1 MMLRHILSFLLL
13 AALIS
18 CGKEA
23 PYTPNPVPFITLDSV
38 NSNNIVQFKDSLRIY
53 LRYEDGDGDLGALN
67 PDSNSLSVQDAR
79 FNHPDYYFVPPQ
91 APSNAKV
98 HIKGRFVLR
107 MKNLFLLGSG
117 NVEPT
122 TFTLRIKDRS
132 GNWSNTITTPLINIR
147 R

>member
-1 MMLRHILSFLLL
+1 MNLRISLGWLLCASL
-13 AALIS
+13 CS
-18 CGKEA
+18 CSEEN
-23 PYTPNPVPFITLDSV
+23 PYAPNPVPFLSLDSV
-38 NSNNIVQFKDSLRIY
+38 SSTNIVQFKDSLRMY
-53 LRYEDGDGDLGALN
+53 LRFEDGDGDLGALN

-79 FNHPDYYFVPPQ
+79 FNRPDFYFVPAQ
-91 APSNAKV
+91 APANAKV

-117 NVEPT
+117 NTEPT

-132 GNWSNTITTPLINIR
+132 GNWSNTVSTPLINIR

>member
-1 MMLRHILSFLLL
+1 MKQKSGIILVLLVGL
-13 AALIS
+13 VS

-23 PYTPNPVPFITLDSV
+23 PYTPNPVPFISLDSV
-38 NSNNIVQFKDSLRIY
+38 NSTNIVQFKDSLRIY

-79 FNHPDYYFVPPQ
+79 FNKPDFYFVPPQ
-91 APSNAKV
+91 APANAKI

-117 NVEPT
+117 NTEPT